1 MQTISSLRQTS
12 TVSHAWS
19 LEEQTLNVSGVN
31 SKGTYLFIIPW
42 DITHPGGVNQAVI
55 NLYRELERS
64 GPLRPL
70 ILVLDWHST
79 SPVEEMIK
87 GCRTVRL
94 RVRQPAGTDVR
105 VRDLASYL
113 FCLPA
118 TLGSLRK
125 LVAQYDIRV
134 INAHYPT
141 LGFLNFVILK
151 KLRLF
156 KGPLLVSFHGLDVRS
171 ARETSGLVRF
181 LWRWLARSADAIVT
195 VSDSLATEVRWLAPN
210 LTGPPV
216 KVQNGVNA
224 QTLMEDKALASAIG
238 QQLPQRRYLLNVAT
252 FEYKKAQD
260 VLLKAFA
267 RLAKDIPD
275 VDLVILGGNGH
286 AWQEINNLVVAADLQ
301 QRVICIRDVPHPE
314 VLAYM
319 ERASVFVLPSRAE
332 GLPIAMLEAGVFG
345 VPVVASR
352 VDGIPEVINS
362 EEVGILVECED
373 DQALEVAL
381 RKLLNNEVLRVAL
394 GRQLQKRVLTEFT
407 WQKAWEKYSAL
418 IGGREISPRGTPSH
432 VVDGIG
438 NPR

>member
-1 MQTISSLRQTS
+1 MLSIGNLGRGDATIHGSSLKAQTS
-12 TVSHAWS
+12 NVAGVSP
-19 LEEQTLNVSGVN
+19 
-31 SKGTYLFIIPW
+31 KGTYLFVIPC

-55 NLYRELERS
+55 NLYREFERS

-70 ILVLDWHST
+70 ILVLDWHNT
-79 SPVEEMIK
+79 SPTEEMTK

-94 RVRQPAGTDVR
+94 RVRQPAGTDAR
-105 VRDLASYL
+105 VRALASYL
-113 FCLPA
+113 FWLPA
-118 TLGSLRK
+118 TLWSLRK
-125 LVAQYDIRV
+125 LIAQYDIRV

-141 LGFLNFVILK
+141 LGFLSFVILK

-171 ARETSGLVRF
+171 AKETSGLVRIF
-181 LWRWLARSADAIVT
+181 WQWLARSADALVAC
-195 VSDSLATEVRWLAPN
+195 SDSLATEVRLLVPN
-210 LTGPPV
+210 LTFPPI
-216 KVQNGVNA
+216 KVQNGVNT
-224 QTLMEDKALASAIG
+224 QMLMEDKALASTIG
-238 QQLPQRRYLLNVAT
+238 QQLPQRRFLLNVAT
-252 FEYKKAQD
+252 FEYKKAHD

-275 VDLVILGGNGH
+275 IDLVILGGNGH
-286 AWQEINNLVVAADLQ
+286 AWQEVNNLVRAAGLQ
-301 QRVICIRDVPHPE
+301 QRVTCLRDVPHPE

-319 ERASVFVLPSRAE
+319 ERAAVFVLPSRAE
-332 GLPIAMLEAGVFG
+332 GLPIAMLEAGAFG

-373 DQALEVAL
+373 DQALEAAL
-381 RKLLNNEVLRVAL
+381 RKLLNNDALRVAL
-394 GRQLQKRVLTEFT
+394 GQQLQKRVLAEFT

-418 IGGREISPRGTPSH
+418 IGGREISPRSTPSH
-432 VVDGIG
+432 VPGIG